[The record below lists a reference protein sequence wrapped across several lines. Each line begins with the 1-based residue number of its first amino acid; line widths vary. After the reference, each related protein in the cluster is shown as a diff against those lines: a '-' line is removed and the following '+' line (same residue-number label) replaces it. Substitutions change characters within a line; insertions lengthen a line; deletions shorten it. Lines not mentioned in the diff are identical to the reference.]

1 MVAQGVMEGGT
12 VTVSIK
18 NDEAHFEVSKKRQS
32 RKIRERLPQLLCKS
46 DFHETGRCRFYLV
59 WYVSR
64 MSQDRL
70 IRLKS
75 TKSKHVIWTR
85 KNKKGVERK
94 IELMK
99 FDPTLRKRVP
109 FKEAKK

>member
-1 MVAQGVMEGGT
+1 
-12 VTVSIK
+12 
-18 NDEAHFEVSKKRQS
+18 
-32 RKIRERLPQLLCKS
+32 
-46 DFHETGRCRFYLV
+46 
-59 WYVSR
+59 

-70 IRLKS
+70 IKLKS
-75 TKSKHVIWTR
+75 TKSSHVVWTR
-85 KNKKGVERK
+85 KNKKGVTRK